1 MKKIYLIAF
10 VVCISAYGMHQ
21 QPTEKK
27 QGAMQTSA
35 LSPAVMEKFKS
46 GSTAIKEM
54 RWWPAIA
61 DLNVVFEF
69 VPDDYKKLKASTAV
83 LLGKA
88 YTMVLEPD
96 MAQYFFNFAA
106 NQDDNARAKKY
117 ALEHGLPALTLTS
130 KPLSSSKKSPEGSPV
145 KEIQIPSQ
153 QKTPN
158 GSPIKETQST
168 PQRDSPAK
176 RSLFKRAKIDEEN
189 L

>member
-1 MKKIYLIAF
+1 MKKIYLIAL
-10 VVCISAYGMHQ
+10 VVCMPAYGMHQ

-27 QGAMQTSA
+27 QGTMQTST
-35 LSPAVMEKFKS
+35 LSPAVKEKFKS
-46 GSTAIKEM
+46 GYKAMQEM

-69 VPDDYKKLKASTAV
+69 APDDYPNLKSSTAI

-88 YTMVLEPD
+88 YTMVREPD

-117 ALEHGLPALTLTS
+117 ALEHRLPPFTLTS
-130 KPLSSSKKSPEGSPV
+130 KPLSPPKKSPEGSPV
-145 KEIQIPSQ
+145 KEIQIAPQ

-168 PQRDSPAK
+168 TQRDSPVK
-176 RSLFKRAKIDEEN
+176 RSLFKRAKIDDEN